1 MLPLLFPPLPPDN
14 EPSQLLPPT
23 PAILLIDFCP
33 NFQTHLHT
41 VCVGRCQVLANL
53 VATFEARAF
62 FGGVSVR
69 KSRGRLSFSDWQQM
83 TRFKER
89 LLQQLCI
96 QNLTEPLL
104 PRAQMNFMAHHMCQ

>member
-1 MLPLLFPPLPPDN
+1 M
-14 EPSQLLPPT
+14 
-23 PAILLIDFCP
+23 
-33 NFQTHLHT
+33 
-41 VCVGRCQVLANL
+41 GRCQVLANL

-96 QNLTEPLL
+96 QNLTEP
-104 PRAQMNFMAHHMCQ
+104 QMNFTAHQGFLTLCNLLDMALSPCNAILFVRYRLKHNANCDG